1 MKIFLSVTLSIVAI
15 LLGGYAV
22 LHPQTVTQFG
32 ATSNAG
38 ANALFEQ
45 SLAQPLGTTDP
56 NIFVTS
62 SADVQ
67 GNLLPLNSYQC
78 LSVDTGQPNFEAI
91 CGTVTTSSTAGL
103 TLAITL
109 RGLSTATATTSNSSF
124 IFTHRRGADVRIT
137 DFPTLTVNNNEL
149 NGVQAIPN
157 SVFYSSNF
165 TPSFWTGAAS
175 NTIATIGI
183 VNSTAQAGCGNAN
196 ETAAGCVQLATAVQ
210 AAAGTS
216 AGSSGARLV
225 PPNSLLNATP
235 SATTIIPV
243 TSTLG
248 KLAQGF
254 LDIFTTN
261 NTWAGTQLFNASSTF
276 TATTSIAASN
286 ILSDAVRFNGIPYA
300 FPSSQGSA
308 NQTLINN
315 GSGVL
320 SWTKLPTQQ
329 YSLASTSSS
338 VVSSGGSETS
348 SPIGI
353 PAGVLSASSTILYT
367 GSLNCA
373 DSGSNSNCKV
383 SIIDTNSNDYL
394 DYTIVPGTNRTCTSD
409 FTIRIMAN
417 NSTSA
422 QISVGTGGCYVSG
435 AASWNDFSAA
445 NTTAVNW
452 ANATSFELKVTTAS
466 SMTSTLNTFIG
477 TVTP

>member
-1 MKIFLSVTLSIVAI
+1 MKTFLSITLSVVAI

-22 LHPQTVTQFG
+22 LHPQTITQFG
-32 ATSNAG
+32 STSNAG

-56 NIFVTS
+56 NMFVTS

-109 RGLSTATATTSNSSF
+109 RGLNTATATTSNASF

-137 DFPTLTVNNNEL
+137 DFPTLTVVNNEL
-149 NGVQAIPN
+149 NGVQNIPN
-157 SVFYSSNF
+157 PVFYSSNF
-165 TPSFWTGAAS
+165 TPGFWTGAAS

-183 VNSTAQAGCGNAN
+183 VNSTAAAGCGNAN
-196 ETAAGCVQLATAVQ
+196 ETASGCVQLATAAQ
-210 AAAGTS
+210 AGVGTS
-216 AGSSGARLV
+216 AGSTAARLV
-225 PPNSLLNATP
+225 PPNSLFNATP

-248 KLAQGF
+248 KIAQGF
-254 LDIFTTN
+254 LDIFSTN
-261 NTWAGTQLFNASSTF
+261 NTWAGTQLFSASSTF
-276 TATTSIAASN
+276 TATTSISASN
-286 ILSDAVRFNGIPYA
+286 VLNNAFKINNVPYA
-300 FPSSQGSA
+300 FPSLQGTA

-315 GSGVL
+315 GSGTLVWAKL
-320 SWTKLPTQQ
+320 STQQ

-338 VVSSGGSETS
+338 IVPSGGTETS
-348 SPIGI
+348 LPISI
-353 PAGVLSASSTILYT
+353 PANTLSASSTILFT
-367 GSLNCA
+367 GSITCA
-373 DSGSNSNCKV
+373 DSSAGNQCKI
-383 SIIDTNSNDYL
+383 SIVDTNSNDYL
-394 DYTIVPGTNRTCTSD
+394 DYVVSPGTNRTCTND

-422 QISVGTGGCYVSG
+422 QISVGTGGCYVPG
-435 AASWNDFSAA
+435 AASWSDSSSA
-445 NTTAVNW
+445 NTTSVNW
-452 ANATSFELKVTTAS
+452 ANATSFELKVTSGS
-466 SMTSTLNTFIG
+466 SMTSTLTNFLG